1 MNTGKHLSD
10 YKINKIHYYQVWGI
24 DNAFSWL
31 KNRKPFD
38 FSQYTNF
45 FSKEINDLY
54 KKELTQNKMTDTM
67 LLVLNK
73 K

>member
-1 MNTGKHLSD
+1 MLDTKL
-10 YKINKIHYYQVWGI
+10 
-24 DNAFSWL
+24 
-31 KNRKPFD
+31 
-38 FSQYTNF
+38 
-45 FSKEINDLY
+45 KEINDLY